1 MSSSTLFHNYNVNQE
16 ISTSIHS
23 ISPIQQI
30 MRYNQNF
37 YFESNHENRLIVGWE
52 RGGCPFV
59 RVTNP
64 HKGPID
70 DKTPISSAARWP
82 FVYGLQRGGSA
93 SKAMRGRLDWP
104 V

>member
-1 MSSSTLFHNYNVNQE
+1 
-16 ISTSIHS
+16 
-23 ISPIQQI
+23 

>member
-1 MSSSTLFHNYNVNQE
+1 MNQE
-16 ISTSIHS
+16 ISIHP
-23 ISPIQQI
+23 ISPNPKQI
-30 MRYNQNF
+30 IDAGQSKFLFRIKSR
-37 YFESNHENRLIVGWE
+37 EDGGEGW
-52 RGGCPFV
+52 FV

-70 DKTPISSAARWP
+70 DKTPISWAARWP